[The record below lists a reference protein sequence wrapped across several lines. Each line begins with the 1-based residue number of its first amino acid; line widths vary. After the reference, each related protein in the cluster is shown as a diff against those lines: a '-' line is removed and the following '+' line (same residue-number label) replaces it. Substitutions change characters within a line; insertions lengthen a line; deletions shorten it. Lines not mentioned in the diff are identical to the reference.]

1 MQTNPKNNQ
10 NRLERFQETL
20 KKSGIKMTVQR
31 MEVFRELAGTGSHPD
46 AETIFLGVRQ
56 KIPMISLDTVYRT
69 LWLFIDLGLVSAVG
83 QSKERARFD
92 ANTLQHHHFI
102 CRQCGRMQDF
112 YSDRLN
118 SLALPDSIEK
128 LGLAEKTQVEVLGLC
143 AGCLSKTDNP

>member
-1 MQTNPKNNQ
+1 MQINPEDNQ
-10 NRLERFQETL
+10 ARLEHFQKAL
-20 KKSGIKMTVQR
+20 KKSGVKMTVQR

-46 AETIFLGVRQ
+46 AETLFKGVRQ

-92 ANTLQHHHFI
+92 ANTLQHHHFV

-112 YSDRLN
+112 YSDSLN
-118 SLALPDSIEK
+118 RLALPDSIEQI
-128 LGLAEKTQVEVLGLC
+128 GTVEKTQVEVLGLC
-143 AGCLSKTDNP
+143 ADCLSKTDNP